1 MTWVAKSGSGVSVME
16 LLVFWLSYMLIL
28 VVTQDALVVLP

>member
-16 LLVFWLSYMLIL
+16 LSVFWLSCMLIL
-28 VVTQDALVVLP
+28 VVTQDALVVLL

>member
-16 LLVFWLSYMLIL
+16 LLVFWLSCMLIL
-28 VVTQDALVVLP
+28 VVTQDALVVLL

>member
-1 MTWVAKSGSGVSVME
+1 MTWVAKSGSGVRVME
-16 LLVFWLSYMLIL
+16 LLVFLLSYMLIL